1 MHSISIAAEIHRPS
15 FFACV
20 RMQVLRKQANLSAIR
35 FPFPVN
41 LAGRD
46 VLSHLRIVFRLGAS
60 EDFLK
65 SQVVSKR
72 VPFQRERDHK
82 R

>member
-1 MHSISIAAEIHRPS
+1 MRSHASKPERNS
-15 FFACV
+15 
-20 RMQVLRKQANLSAIR
+20 LSV
-35 FPFPVN
+35 PCK

-46 VLSHLRIVFRLGAS
+46 VLSHPRIVFRLGAG

-72 VPFQRERDHK
+72 VPFQRVRKSESEIIKGQGGHR
-82 R
+82 